1 MSPVSGVS
9 GFYTCRSGLWSPLPL
24 ERDRRMTR
32 AVSGMIRAAVI
43 PSPPTIAKGNAMPR
57 YLIERTVGTLTPEQI
72 EAGSR
77 RSIEVIAETPGLV
90 WIRSYVSDIDGKIYC
105 EYEAP
110 NPEAIREHARRAGLP
125 VDRIIEISLEIS
137 PAMFR

>member
-1 MSPVSGVS
+1 
-9 GFYTCRSGLWSPLPL
+9 
-24 ERDRRMTR
+24 
-32 AVSGMIRAAVI
+32 
-43 PSPPTIAKGNAMPR
+43 MPR

-105 EYEAP
+105 EFEAP

-125 VDRIIEISLEIS
+125 VDRIIEVSLEIS